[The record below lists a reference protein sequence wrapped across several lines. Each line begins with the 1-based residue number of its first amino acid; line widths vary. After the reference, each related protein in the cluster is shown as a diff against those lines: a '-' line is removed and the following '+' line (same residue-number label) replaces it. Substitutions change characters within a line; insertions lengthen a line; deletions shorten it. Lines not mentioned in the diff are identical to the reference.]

1 MSSFV
6 EPHELLWTEV
16 VGIADAEGLSLYD
29 LERGGGGL
37 RVFVEANKKAEDKSE
52 DAAEN
57 ITSDPDVACEGQAG
71 VTSGDCSRLCR
82 RLMFFFSVEG
92 ARLGVGSEPSIEVS
106 SPGINRRLRL
116 PWHFRSALGKEVKVT
131 GLAETSN
138 TGVASGAAALTGVQ
152 TNTSLQTITG
162 RLAELRGEDG
172 LRGEDDANQ
181 CHSIVLATEKGGTIV
196 FPFASIQ
203 KARVEFT
210 F

>member
-6 EPHELLWTEV
+6 EPHELLWSEV
-16 VGIADAEGLSLYD
+16 AAIANAEGLHLYD

-37 RVFVEANKKAEDKSE
+37 RVFVQADKLAVETDDS
-52 DAAEN
+52 A
-57 ITSDPDVACEGQAG
+57 EGQAG

-92 ARLGVGSEPSIEVS
+92 GRLGVGSEPSIEVS

-116 PWHFRSALGKEVKVT
+116 PWHFRSALGQEVKIT
-131 GLAETSN
+131 GIAEL
-138 TGVASGAAALTGVQ
+138 VAAPADAGGVQ
-152 TNTSLQTITG
+152 TISG
-162 RLAELRGEDG
+162 RLHEIKGDEGAEHFD
-172 LRGEDDANQ
+172 
-181 CHSIVLATEKGGTIV
+181 SVVLVTDKDKVVV
-196 FPFASIQ
+196 FPFDSIQ